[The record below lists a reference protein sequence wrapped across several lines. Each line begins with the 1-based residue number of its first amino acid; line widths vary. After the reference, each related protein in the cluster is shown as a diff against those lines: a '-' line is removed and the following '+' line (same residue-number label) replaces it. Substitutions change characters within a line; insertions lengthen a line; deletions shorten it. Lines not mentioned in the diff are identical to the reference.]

1 MGTTPLGIS
10 LWLLVSAVIA
20 FGFYIGDTAP
30 SDDWIRE
37 DFGGARD
44 EVAGA
49 GEATVGLPPSV
60 QLIMLPGLAVMERI
74 ALWAHATDGTLL
86 GDGIE
91 CLALVTT
98 AVKPAAALAEVAR

>member
-1 MGTTPLGIS
+1 MRATPLGVS
-10 LWLLVSAVIA
+10 LWLLVSAVIG

-30 SDDWIRE
+30 SGDWIRE
-37 DFGGARD
+37 DFDGARD
-44 EVAGA
+44 ELAGT
-49 GEATVGLPPSV
+49 GEAAVGLPPSV

-91 CLALVTT
+91 ALALLLIGL
-98 AVKPAAALAEVAR
+98 KPAAALAGVAR